1 MHTFLISFDYL
12 RPNVQ
17 IPMSFTFGY
26 PKDEQQAV
34 MVILN
39 ADVEELPAAMP
50 LGTLLV
56 VLPQKPVN

>member
-1 MHTFLISFDYL
+1 
-12 RPNVQ
+12 
-17 IPMSFTFGY
+17 MSFTFGY